1 MESWEDRIDEL
12 DVEDVEEIF
21 LDLLLI
27 FDNFVN
33 NLEDSL
39 ILIGF
44 YFYKDE
50 EKISFDILSLVIL
63 DLLIGDFFSLVVE

>member
-12 DVEDVEEIF
+12 YVEDVEEIF